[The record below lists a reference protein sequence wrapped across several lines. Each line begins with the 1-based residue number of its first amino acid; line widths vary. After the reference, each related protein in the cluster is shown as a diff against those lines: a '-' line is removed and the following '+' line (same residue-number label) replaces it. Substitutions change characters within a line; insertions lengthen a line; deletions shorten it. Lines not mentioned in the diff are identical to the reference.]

1 MAEIHRRIMRNW
13 KATTWEPY
21 GSRNDDLVMLYS
33 LHDEDGGIIVID
45 SLLNLDIRGKEND

>member
-1 MAEIHRRIMRNW
+1 MRNW